1 MPKHVYTYASSSL
14 YFLTGRFSSLNSTLW
29 SLLVTPSVA
38 FTISMMPL
46 CYKGVIFPINMLSLV
61 LSSAVIGL
69 SKFLYGAESLD
80 FDEGWDLFWTTLDLT
95 N

>member
-1 MPKHVYTYASSSL
+1 
-14 YFLTGRFSSLNSTLW
+14 
-29 SLLVTPSVA
+29 VTPSVA

-80 FDEGWDLFWTTLDLT
+80 FDEG
-95 N
+95 